1 MPRKSTVKT
10 LPPELL
16 AEVNRIL
23 ADDICTLDELVAYL
37 RDAGHERSRSA
48 LHRHK
53 KRQDRVAKRL
63 RQSREMA
70 TALVQEIG
78 PSVSEGR
85 TGRMLVEILQSLVF
99 DHMLIRVEAGD
110 GEQGETDDELSSQD
124 FFFLAKSIK
133 ELASASKLTTD
144 QEMKLRERFVDQAIA
159 IVDEAN
165 QVAKQEGEP
174 GLSDQTIDKLKR
186 DLLGIRDKSKA

>member
-23 ADDICTLDELVAYL
+23 AGDTLTLDELVAYL
-37 RDAGHERSRSA
+37 RDAGHPRGRSA

-53 KRQDRVAKRL
+53 QRQERVAKRL

-70 TALVQEIG
+70 TALVQELG
-78 PSVSEGR
+78 PSVTEGK
-85 TGRMLVEILQSLVF
+85 TGRMLVEILQSMVF
-99 DHMLIRVEAGD
+99 DHMLNRVEAGD
-110 GEQGETDDELSSQD
+110 GEGTEDDDMSSQD

-133 ELASASKLTTD
+133 ELASASKLSTD
-144 QEMKLRERFVDQAIA
+144 QEMKLREKFVSDAIA
-159 IVDEAN
+159 IVDEVN
-165 QVAKQEGEP
+165 EEAKRGGEP
-174 GLSDQTIDKLKR
+174 GLSAEAIERLKR
-186 DLLGIRDKSKA
+186 EMLGVRDKPKG

>member
-1 MPRKSTVKT
+1 MPRKSTIPT

-23 ADDICTLDELVAYL
+23 ADDIWSLDELVAYL
-37 RDAGHERSRSA
+37 REAGHERSRSA

-53 KRQDRVAKRL
+53 QRQERVAKRL

-70 TALVQEIG
+70 TALVHEIG
-78 PSVSEGR
+78 PSVMEGK
-85 TGRMLVEILQSLVF
+85 TGRMLVEILQSMVF
-99 DHMLIRVEAGD
+99 DHMLNRVEAGD
-110 GEQGETDDELSSQD
+110 GEDGDADDMSSQD

-144 QEMKLRERFVDQAIA
+144 QEMKLRQTFVDQAIA
-159 IVDEAN
+159 IVDEVN
-165 QVAKQEGEP
+165 EEAKQGGES
-174 GLSDQTIDKLKR
+174 GLSAEAIERLKR
-186 DLLGIRDKSKA
+186 EMLGVRDNRRA